1 MCNETLAGVE
11 VAKVFPGSFGAD
23 AGLEPGDILLDI
35 AGAAIFT
42 MAEVW
47 ALVREHKP
55 GDRLV
60 IRYVRGRHLR
70 SGQAALS
77 NANDFPQ

>member
-1 MCNETLAGVE
+1 MCHETLAGVE
-11 VAKVFPGSFGAD
+11 VAQVFPDSFGAE
-23 AGLEPGDILLDI
+23 AGLEPGDLLLDV

-55 GDRLV
+55 GDRLA
-60 IRYVRGRHLR
+60 IRYARGQLLC

-77 NANDFPQ
+77 NAGDFPQ